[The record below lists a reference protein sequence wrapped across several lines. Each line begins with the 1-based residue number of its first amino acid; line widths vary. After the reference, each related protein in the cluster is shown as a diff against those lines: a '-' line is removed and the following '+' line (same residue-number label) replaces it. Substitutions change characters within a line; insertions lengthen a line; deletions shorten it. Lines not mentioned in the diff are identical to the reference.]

1 MVTKSVDSQNT
12 NKGTQFTA
20 MKKVGVYQQML
31 AQTVYQLPSQVA
43 RPTLRSVGEPDYHLP
58 HFVQRFAS
66 AQPTLLHFFFIGMC
80 CYKLT
85 IFSSTL
91 RPAF

>member
-1 MVTKSVDSQNT
+1 MVTQCVDSQNT

-31 AQTVYQLPSQVA
+31 AQTVYGKKHRLPSQVA

-66 AQPTLLHFFFIGMC
+66 AQPTLLHF
-80 CYKLT
+80 
-85 IFSSTL
+85 SSL
-91 RPAF
+91 ECVAMR